1 MKNFEIAFKLGA
13 KMDPSVKR
21 TFYSAQKEL
30 SSFGKGVGNVVK
42 TGAKVVA
49 GLGAGAVAAGAAIAG
64 AGWKLAQASAGAQA
78 MEAQFEQV
86 FDGLEENARK
96 SLSKIAKDTGMLPNR
111 LKGSFTQMSAFAKT
125 SGMDVADALALT
137 ERATIAAADSAAF
150 YDRSVED
157 VTENLQSFLKGNYA
171 NDAALGISA
180 TETTRNAKANELYGK
195 SFKDLSEA
203 QKQLTL
209 LAMVEDGNKLS
220 GALGQA
226 ARESDAWENQ
236 LGNLRQ
242 AWTDLQA
249 KLGKNVLPRVVDKM
263 QLASKVLQNVDT
275 DKLASGIEY
284 LVSWLEKGINKGL
297 DLARIFKAEW
307 LPGIKGSISTG
318 INYAKSFYNFISNNW
333 STIKPIVIGLVG
345 ALVILKG
352 AMLAMSIVQTVTGFL
367 KLFKAATLASKLS
380 MLGLNGAML
389 ANPMTWVVAGIM
401 ALIAA
406 GVLLYKNWDTVKEKI
421 GPIWDAMVNVIRGPA
436 NIMIGF
442 ANGIISA
449 FEGMINFVG
458 SAINKIPSIKLPEWL
473 GGGEFGI
480 PKIPTVSLPRI
491 PMLAQGGIATGP
503 TLAMIGEGLEQE
515 AVLPLSKLQALLD
528 GPTDNRSMQI
538 VYNPI
543 FNIPEGARKNEIE
556 DITRNEF
563 EKFKRWIKK
572 YMDDKDR
579 KSF

>member
-1 MKNFEIAFKLGA
+1 
-13 KMDPSVKR
+13 MDPSVRR
-21 TFYSAQKEL
+21 TFSNAQREL
-30 SSFGKGVGNVVK
+30 GSFSSGLGNAIK
-42 TGAKVVA
+42 KGAKIVA
-49 GLGAGAVAAGAAIAG
+49 GLGAAAVGFGIAVG
-64 AGWKLAQASAGAQA
+64 GIGVKLAQASAGAQA

-86 FDGLEENARK
+86 FSDLEENANK
-96 SLSKIAKDTGMLPNR
+96 SLNKIAKDTGMLPNR

-125 SGMDVADALALT
+125 TGMDTANALALA
-137 ERATIAAADSAAF
+137 ERATLAAADGAAF

-180 TETTRNAKANELYGK
+180 TETTRNAKANKLYGK

-236 LGNLRQ
+236 IGNLKQ
-242 AWTDLQA
+242 GWTDLQA
-249 KLGKNVLPRVVDKM
+249 SLGKSILPIVLDKMKGFSEILQNIDTKTLEVGIEKFASKLGLGIDKAVE
-263 QLASKVLQNVDT
+263 LAGIFKTEWYPVIKEAISIV
-275 DKLASGIEY
+275 IEY
-284 LVSWLEKGINKGL
+284 ATN
-297 DLARIFKAEW
+297 
-307 LPGIKGSISTG
+307 
-318 INYAKSFYNFISNNW
+318 FYNFIKNNW
-333 STIKPIVIGLVG
+333 STIKPILIGLVG

-352 AMLAMSIVQTVTGFL
+352 AMLAMSVVQIVSGFMHV
-367 KLFKAATLASKLS
+367 FKGATLAAKLS
-380 MLGLNGAML
+380 MLGLNGALL

-401 ALIAA
+401 ALIVA
-406 GVLLYKNWDTVKEKI
+406 GVLLYKNWDTVKEKA
-421 GPIWDAMVNVIRGPA
+421 GLVWDAIVNVIRGPA
-436 NIMIGF
+436 NAIIGF
-442 ANGIISA
+442 ANGIITA
-449 FEGMINFVG
+449 YENMINAVG
-458 SAINKIPSIKLPEWL
+458 GAINKIPSISLPEWL
-473 GGGEFGI
+473 GGGEFGL
-480 PKIPTVSLPRI
+480 PKIPAVSLPRI
-491 PMLAQGGIATGP
+491 PMLAEGGIATGP

-528 GPTDNRSMQI
+528 GPTNNQSSMQI
-538 VYNPI
+538 VYSPQI
-543 FNIPEGARKNEIE
+543 YAPEGARKNEIE
-556 DITRNEF
+556 EISRNEF

>member
-13 KMDPSVKR
+13 KMDPSVKK

-30 SSFGKGVGNVVK
+30 SGFGKGVGNVVR
-42 TGAKVVA
+42 TGAKVVT
-49 GLGAGAVAAGAAIAG
+49 GIGTVAVGTGAAIAG
-64 AGWKLAQASAGAQA
+64 AAWKLSEANAKALA
-78 MEAQFEQV
+78 MSSQFGQV
-86 FDGLEENARK
+86 FGDLEKNASN
-96 SLSKIAKDTGMLPNR
+96 SLNKIAKDTGMLPNR

-125 SGMDVADALALT
+125 TGMDTADALALT
-137 ERATIAAADSAAF
+137 ERATFAAADSAAF
-150 YDRSVED
+150 YDRSIED
-157 VTENLQSFLKGNYA
+157 VSENLQSFLKGNYE

-180 TETTRNAKANELYGK
+180 TETTRNAKATELYGK
-195 SFKDLSEA
+195 SFKNLSEA

-242 AWTDLQA
+242 SWTDLQA
-249 KLGKNVLPRVVDKM
+249 KLGKSVLPIVIDKM
-263 QLASKVLQNVDT
+263 KNLSGVLQNVDT
-275 DKLASGIEY
+275 ETLAAGIEKFANKVELGIDKAEK
-284 LVSWLEKGINKGL
+284 LVGV
-297 DLARIFKAEW
+297 FKTEW

-318 INYAKSFYNFISNNW
+318 LNYAKNFYSFISNNW
-333 STIKPIVIGLVG
+333 STIKPILIGLVG

-352 AMLAMSIVQTVTGFL
+352 AMVAMSVIQTVTGFL

-380 MLGLNGAML
+380 MLGLNGALL

-401 ALIAA
+401 ALIAV
-406 GVLLYKNWDTVKEKI
+406 GVLLYKNWDTVKEKA
-421 GPIWDAMVNVIRGPA
+421 GQVWDALVGVIRGPA
-436 NIMIGF
+436 NSIIGF

-449 FEGMINFVG
+449 YEAMINFVG
-458 SAINKIPSIKLPEWL
+458 GAINKIPSISLPEWL

-491 PMLAQGGIATGP
+491 PMLAEGAITTGP

-538 VYNPI
+538 VYSPQI
-543 FNIPEGARKNEIE
+543 NIPEGARKKEIE
-556 DITRNEF
+556 DMTKVEF
-563 EKFKRWIKK
+563 EKFKAWIKK
-572 YMDDKDR
+572 YLDDKDR